1 MPVSCGVVFFFFQIY
16 NSCDFRVS
24 QLPCLFF
31 FFLPSVDF
39 LFALLAPEHRNKDS
53 SSLEGILV
61 VDWSSVLLVSVLTF
75 KLHIWYLFPSC
86 KAVCSSELMSLNLL
100 PNPPPNTVCGRSKGE
115 YDRNCSFLL
124 QDWLV
129 WHH

>member
-1 MPVSCGVVFFFFQIY
+1 MPVSCGVVFFFSKFTTVVTLEFP
-16 NSCDFRVS
+16 SCPAF
-24 QLPCLFF
+24 FF

-75 KLHIWYLFPSC
+75 KLDIWYLFPSC

-100 PNPPPNTVCGRSKGE
+100 PNPPQNTVCGRSKGE